1 MLKKTII
8 ALLALVIAVLLVA
21 PATANAQVVVGVGV
35 GAPHHYG
42 YVGVRP
48 YVVAPAP
55 YVAVTPGYAYPP
67 YAYSGPVVVGGRWYP
82 RPYAY
87 AYRGYPVRHP
97 YGWRR

>member
-21 PATANAQVVVGVGV
+21 PATANAQVVVGVGRV
-35 GAPHHYG
+35 FPRHYG
-42 YVGVRP
+42 YVAVSPGP

-55 YVAVTPGYAYPP
+55 YVAVSPGYVYP
-67 YAYSGPVVVGGRWYP
+67 GPVVVGGRWCS

-87 AYRGYPVRHP
+87 PYRGYEVRHP